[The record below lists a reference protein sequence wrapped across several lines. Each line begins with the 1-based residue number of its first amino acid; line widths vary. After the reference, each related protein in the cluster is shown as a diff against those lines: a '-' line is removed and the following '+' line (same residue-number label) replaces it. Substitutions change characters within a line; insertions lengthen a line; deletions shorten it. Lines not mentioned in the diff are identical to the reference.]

1 MLGTHQTEAA
11 HCSFL
16 VSRLSQAHPG
26 LQCVSDLPAAVVPV
40 LVVVEEHPDKLGDL
54 QCVSDLPA
62 AVVPVLVVVEEHPD
76 KLGDLL
82 PGWFAPL
89 LYYELTG
96 RPSRGDLRSC

>member
-54 QCVSDLPA
+54 
-62 AVVPVLVVVEEHPD
+62 
-76 KLGDLL
+76 L